1 MEFVDYD
8 RAFSTSNIQLEPRL
22 QEYLNR
28 KTFNRENDIRPDIP
42 EEQEFSISK
51 EDKRV
56 IKRYLTGK
64 RHVYTKRRTGNS
76 SHFIDVK
83 DCEGS
88 FDDKDVFK
96 SDPRYKRLQ
105 KKMASHKR
113 AQAQIRNLEGISED
127 YDIFHRSNPYD
138 DPANPNVKRP
148 QRVAKPYDDPNFDE
162 EEDLFYSRYPPN
174 VSGRGIYRRDGDDYS
189 IDAPDSVMMD
199 SRDLVLG
206 NSKGE
211 RDQANRYMYN
221 PNDRRSNPRRSESSY
236 HHEPQISYRQR
247 LIPQQVDGGLEH
259 NHSTEDIIGN
269 LDEYNHHL
277 EETHDYI
284 EAEVDQDSHQ
294 MRPSARSGSKREQ
307 YNGYRS
313 VPYGYGGGLADISV
327 ENSLRGGI
335 RDSRRKTTGFWNPFE
350 HQFDYI
356 DKDISDPNHTVEMRP
371 QATRG
376 ANRTIARPRSAAARS
391 QKHYDNERAREHRQY
406 ERTGTHECHAQRNG
420 YADPNRDQDDYRRNM
435 YHR

>member
-42 EEQEFSISK
+42 EEQEFSITK
-51 EDKRV
+51 EDRKI
-56 IKRYLTGK
+56 IKRYLAGK
-64 RHVYTKRRTGNS
+64 RHIYSKRRTGRS
-76 SHFIDVK
+76 SHFIDVN

-88 FDDKDVFK
+88 FEDKDLFK

-127 YDIFHRSNPYD
+127 YDIFHRTNPYD
-138 DPANPNVKRP
+138 DPANPNVNRP
-148 QRVAKPYDDPNFDE
+148 TKIAKPYDDPNFDE
-162 EEDLFYSRYPPN
+162 EQDLFYSRYPPN
-174 VSGRGIYRRDGDDYS
+174 VSGRGIYRRDENDYS
-189 IDAPDSVMMD
+189 LDAPDSAMMD
-199 SRDLVLG
+199 SRDLVLA
-206 NSKGE
+206 NSKG
-211 RDQANRYMYN
+211 NNVNPHMYN
-221 PNDRRSNPRRSESSY
+221 PNDRRQNPRRSESSY
-236 HHEPQISYRQR
+236 HHTPNISYRNR

-259 NHSTEDIIGN
+259 NHTTEDIIGN

-277 EETHDYI
+277 EETYDYI
-284 EAEVDQDSHQ
+284 EAEVDQDSHN
-294 MRPSARSGSKREQ
+294 MRPQIRNGTGREQ

-313 VPYGYGGGLADISV
+313 IPLGYGGGLADISV
-327 ENSLRGGI
+327 EDSLRGGI

-356 DKDISDPNHTVEMRP
+356 DKDISDPKHTVEMRP
-371 QATRG
+371 QSTRG
-376 ANRTIARPRSAAARS
+376 ANRTIARPRSAAARAS
-391 QKHYDNERAREHRQY
+391 REIKRDHDRQY
-406 ERTGTHECHAQRNG
+406 REYEASGSHECHAQRNG